1 MVLGLTHLMLDVV
14 FRNKHIVLIE
24 QAKQWDQ
31 FYQSM
36 HQGRSEL
43 PLCFT
48 DSWVFCCHSWTV
60 QFLIL
65 PLK

>member
-1 MVLGLTHLMLDVV
+1 MVSELTHLMLDAA

-36 HQGRSEL
+36 HQERYEL
-43 PLCFT
+43 P
-48 DSWVFCCHSWTV
+48 
-60 QFLIL
+60 
-65 PLK
+65 